1 MNNTHNLNAAF
12 YLSAYR
18 TAQKRLDELE
28 AQYQSVSESI
38 DGDSRINELR
48 KIANEARDA
57 EEEANELAL
66 NFAFYYVKALDE
78 QEG

>member
-1 MNNTHNLNAAF
+1 MSNTHNLNAAF
-12 YLSAYR
+12 YLKAYQ
-18 TAQKRLDELE
+18 TAQKRLDELQ
-28 AQYQSVSESI
+28 AQYKSLLKN
-38 DGDSRINELR
+38 DSNINELR
-48 KIANEARDA
+48 KISNEARDA

>member
-28 AQYQSVSESI
+28 TQYQSLLKSTHN
-38 DGDSRINELR
+38 DSRINELR
-48 KIANEARDA
+48 KIANETQDA